1 MRDRTTLDAY
11 GERPLYSSRRS
22 GIGLA
27 RLERPVGMLSRPAVV
42 PPTNTVLAI
51 VYFLLGLTVVAN
63 LAVEV
68 PPFQNPDEPTHFLR
82 AEQLSRFVP
91 IGRRLGPRAAGG
103 EADPGILR
111 AFLPFG
117 SIPFNGDH
125 KVTRA
130 MYADAATVGW
140 GGGTVLTEFSNTAVY
155 PPFLYA
161 PSVVTIWAG
170 KLFHIPVVQ
179 TLYLARAATGVTGVA
194 TGAAAVAL
202 AGAAAPW
209 LFVLLSL
216 PMSLAQMASPSQ
228 DGLMIPLAAL
238 VAALL
243 FSGLGRAGPISSRR
257 FLAVC
262 LCLALIGMARP
273 PNAALVLLLL
283 LPCGPPLRLRLA
295 GAAAVVAA
303 VAAWTGLAGVTAA
316 VAFRADVTPEHF
328 PDPAAQ
334 LAGVLADPAAFVA
347 ALGETLRLWSR
358 ELIGQ
363 VIGRLGWLDVPLP
376 HWLHILAYAALA
388 VGALLSA
395 RAGATLP
402 RRLLVAVAS
411 GTAILAAVFGMF
423 LIQYLMWTPV
433 GAPSIEGVQGRYF
446 LPPLMFAVGLAV
458 IELPL
463 AGNYG
468 RLLRAGLTVALVLFP
483 IVAFAA
489 TLRAIVGRYYF

>member
-1 MRDRTTLDAY
+1 
-11 GERPLYSSRRS
+11 
-22 GIGLA
+22 
-27 RLERPVGMLSRPAVV
+27 MLSRPAVV
-42 PPTNTVLAI
+42 PTTNTVLAI
-51 VYFLLGLTVVAN
+51 VYFFLGLIVVAN

-91 IGRRLGPRAAGG
+91 IGQRIGPRAAGG

-111 AFLPFG
+111 VFLSFG
-117 SIPFNGDH
+117 SIPFKGDH

-130 MYADAATVGW
+130 MYADAARVGW
-140 GGGTVLTEFSNTAVY
+140 GGGTMLAEFSNTAVY

-161 PSVVTIWAG
+161 PSVFAIWTG

-179 TLYLARAATGVTGVA
+179 TLYLARAATGVAGVA
-194 TGAAAVAL
+194 IGAAAIAL
-202 AGAAAPW
+202 AGMAAPW

-238 VAALL
+238 AAALL
-243 FSGLGRAGPISSRR
+243 FSGLRRAGPVSLPR
-257 FLAVC
+257 FLTACV
-262 LCLALIGMARP
+262 CLALISTARP
-273 PNAALVLLLL
+273 PNAALALLLL
-283 LPCGPPLRLRLA
+283 LPWGPPLRLRLA

-303 VAAWTGLAGVTAA
+303 TLAWAGLAAMTAA

-347 ALGETLRLWSR
+347 ALGETLRLWSMT
-358 ELIGQ
+358 LIRQ
-363 VIGRLGWLDVPLP
+363 VVGSLGWLDTPLP
-376 HWLHILAYAALA
+376 DWLHSLAWVALA

-395 RAGATLP
+395 RSGTKLP
-402 RRLLVAVAS
+402 RRLLVTAAS

-446 LPPLMFAVGLAV
+446 LPPLMFAAGLLV

-463 AGNYG
+463 AGSYG
-468 RLLRAGLTVALVLFP
+468 RLIRIGLSVALVMFP
-483 IVAFAA
+483 VVAFTA